1 MNDIHLNRTTILK
14 TAAVLILVLAAVQ
27 VIGCTSGMYLLDQP
41 VSDPIMYT
49 DDTQDSDLSRC
60 EDGGFAGSAGGCPT

>member
-1 MNDIHLNRTTILK
+1 MKLNRKII
-14 TAAVLILVLAAVQ
+14 TAAMVFLLALIVLQ
-27 VIGCTSGMYLLDQP
+27 VTGCTSGVYLLDQP